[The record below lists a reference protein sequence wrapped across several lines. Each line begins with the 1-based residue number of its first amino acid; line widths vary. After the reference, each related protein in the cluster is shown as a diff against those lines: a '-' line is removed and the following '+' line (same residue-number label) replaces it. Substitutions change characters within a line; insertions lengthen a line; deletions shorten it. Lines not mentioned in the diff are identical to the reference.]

1 MWAENDMDRAGSEE
15 RRTASDRRGA
25 PTSVW
30 DATFFR
36 GERRHIR
43 RACDRLQRHIV
54 DRFSLATILPI
65 LVLLACALVDGF
77 LTLEL
82 IEAGYHEANPVM
94 HALLAWGPVH
104 FLIGKYVLAAAGLP
118 LLVLFGTH
126 SRIRHLV
133 PILAALYAL
142 LIAYQVVLLRQLQ

>member
-1 MWAENDMDRAGSEE
+1 MDCAGTDE
-15 RRTASDRRGA
+15 RRTAPDRRET

-36 GERRHIR
+36 GERRHVR
-43 RACDRLQRHIV
+43 RACDRLGRQIV
-54 DRFSLATILPI
+54 DRFSLAMFLPI

-94 HALLAWGPVH
+94 HVLLARGPVH

-126 SRIRHLV
+126 SRVRYLV
-133 PILAALYAL
+133 PIFAALYVL
-142 LIAYQVVLLRQLQ
+142 LITYQVILLWQLQ